1 MHKALGAIHIHST
14 YSDGSEGIETI
25 AKIAKKAG
33 LDWIIITDHNT
44 LAGYL
49 NNKEGWY
56 DGVAVLIG
64 EEISPDL
71 SDHYLGL
78 GINSFI
84 SENTQPEEYI
94 NEVKKQGGIGFIAHP
109 DESTTRKNPQEPL
122 RWTNWD
128 IKGFDGIEL
137 WNYLSD
143 WTDNMTESSLYLDYL
158 FRMKKLSG
166 PSEKIKKW
174 WDNLNIQNPDKIIP
188 AIAGVD
194 AHSFIYNVC
203 GISIKVF
210 DYIDSFKAV
219 LNEIYLDNKLSASFD
234 EAKKQ
239 ILNSLKS
246 GKNTIINKHWSKK
259 NNKEFKFFIQ
269 NVYQNAYPGD
279 FIRLDSVTAL
289 NVNLPRKA
297 GIKLIHNGELIL
309 EKFTQDYI
317 LKDLEQGK
325 YRLEVFY
332 KEHPWIFTNPIV
344 VQ

>member
-14 YSDGSEGIETI
+14 YSDGSESIEKI

-33 LDWIIITDHNT
+33 LDWIVITDHNS
-44 LAGYL
+44 LGGYL
-49 NNKEGWY
+49 DNKEGWHY
-56 DGVAVLIG
+56 GVAVLIG

-71 SDHYLGL
+71 SNHYLGL

-84 SENTQPEEYI
+84 SEKAQTEEYI

-109 DESTTRKNPQEPL
+109 DESINRKNSHKPL
-122 RWTNWD
+122 RWSDWN

-143 WTDNMTESSLYLDYL
+143 WTDSMAESNLYLDYL

-166 PSEKIKKW
+166 PTEKTKKW
-174 WDNLNIQNPDKIIP
+174 WDELNNQAPDKIIP
-188 AIAGVD
+188 GIAGVD
-194 AHSFIYNVC
+194 AHSFVYNVC

-219 LNEIYLDNKLSASFD
+219 LNEIYLDNKLSNSFE
-234 EAKKQ
+234 EAKRQ
-239 ILNSLKS
+239 ILNSLKLGRNS
-246 GKNTIINKHWSKK
+246 MINKHWSKK
-259 NNKEFKFFIQ
+259 NKTFDFFIQ
-269 NVYQNAYPGD
+269 NLYEKAYPGD
-279 FIRLDSVTAL
+279 FIRLDSETAL
-289 NVNLPRKA
+289 NINLPRKA
-297 GIKLIHNGELIL
+297 NIKLLHNGELIL
-309 EKFTQDYI
+309 EKSFKDYI
-317 LKDLEQGK
+317 FKDLKQGK

-332 KEHPWIFTNPIV
+332 KEYPWIFTNPII

>member
-1 MHKALGAIHIHST
+1 MHKALGAVHIHST
-14 YSDGSEGIETI
+14 YSDGSENIETI

-33 LDWIIITDHNT
+33 LDWIVITDHNT
-44 LAGYL
+44 MDGYL
-49 NNKEGWY
+49 DNKEGWY

-84 SENTQPEEYI
+84 SEHTTPEEYI

-109 DESTTRKNPQEPL
+109 DESKTRKNPHEPL

-143 WTDNMTESSLYLDYL
+143 WTDNMAESNLYLDYL

-166 PSEKIKKW
+166 PTEKTKKW
-174 WDNLNIQNPDKIIP
+174 WDELNIDNPDKIIP
-188 AIAGVD
+188 AIGGVD
-194 AHSFIYNVC
+194 AHSFIYNIC

-219 LNEIYLDNKLSASFD
+219 LNEIYLDNKLSDSFD

-239 ILNSLKS
+239 ILNSLKL
-246 GKNTIINKHWSKK
+246 GKNTIINKHWNKK
-259 NNKEFKFFIQ
+259 NKNFEFSIQ
-269 NVYQNAYPGD
+269 NTNKKAHPGD
-279 FIRLDSVTAL
+279 FIKLDSETTL
-289 NVNLPRKA
+289 SINLAREA
-297 GIKLIHNGELIL
+297 NIKLIYNGELIL
-309 EKFTQDYI
+309 EKFAKDYT
-317 LKDLEQGK
+317 LKDLKPGK

-332 KEHPWIFTNPIV
+332 KEYPWIFTNPII